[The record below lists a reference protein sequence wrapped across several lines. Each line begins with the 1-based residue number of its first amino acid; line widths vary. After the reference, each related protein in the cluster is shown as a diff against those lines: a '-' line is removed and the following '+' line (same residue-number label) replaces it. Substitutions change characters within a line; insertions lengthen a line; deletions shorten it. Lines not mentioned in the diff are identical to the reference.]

1 MNELQPNK
9 HYMNWT
15 VIALLDFVTIISFE
29 NIFYPFQ
36 NQGLSVVISWIFL
49 LFAYVIPYEMIASQ
63 MSLTFDNQDGG
74 LASWVRRSSNDTL
87 GYVTSWMYWVQSV
100 PYIVDVSNSVIV
112 SFSWMILGDSSLG
125 QRMSPFW
132 FGLLTFGLILVF
144 ILLENAIKN
153 SLEILSLIG
162 GGAMFVM
169 SVLFV
174 LLAGYAITHG
184 AHIATQP
191 FNWHSFMPN
200 FSLKYF
206 STTGLLIFAMSGAE
220 LAAPY
225 VVRMRD
231 PKHEF
236 PKAMWLLA
244 IMTAFLTIF
253 GTLSLAV
260 FFNANQIPHD
270 FKMNGPYYAFSLL
283 GQQLGL
289 GKILM
294 YVFAVVQAIFM
305 MAQLAVLLDATSR
318 VFAGDVADN
327 FMPKWITKKN
337 KNGRP
342 VNSYLMTT
350 GLSLF
355 LLLLTG
361 TLPDINTIY
370 NWLLNINGIVSPYKT
385 CWVFF
390 AFVAVRWQD
399 KRFHS
404 GYVFIKNKVGALLVG
419 GWCLAFTFI
428 CATLGF
434 IPQEVEFGTHA
445 FTHQLILNFITIF
458 VLFGLG
464 FVMPWLRRRE
474 IRKEGLVDNGTKVE

>member
-1 MNELQPNK
+1 METLEPK
-9 HYMNWT
+9 RHYLSWP
-15 VIALLDFVTIISFE
+15 VIALIDFVTIISFE

-49 LFAYVIPYEMIASQ
+49 LFAYVIPYELIVSQ
-63 MSLTFDNQDGG
+63 MSLTFDNQSGG

-87 GYVTSWMYWVQSV
+87 GYWTSWMYWVQSV

-112 SFSWMILGDSSLG
+112 SFSWMFLGNNTLDKK
-125 QRMSPFW
+125 MSTFW
-132 FGLLTFGLILVF
+132 FGMLTFAIILIF
-144 ILLENAIKN
+144 ILLENVFKN

-174 LLAGYAITHG
+174 LLAGYAVMNG
-184 AHIATQP
+184 SPIATQP
-191 FNWHSFMPN
+191 FDWGAFMPK

-225 VVRMRD
+225 IVQMRD

-244 IMTAFLTIF
+244 LMTAFLTIF
-253 GTLSLAV
+253 GTLALAM
-260 FFNANQIPHD
+260 FFNANHIPHD

-283 GQQLGL
+283 GQSLGL
-289 GKILM
+289 GKLLM
-294 YVFAVVQAIFM
+294 YIFAVVQAIFM
-305 MAQLAVLLDATSR
+305 MAQLAVLLDASSR

-327 FMPKWITKKN
+327 FMPKWMTKKN

-342 VNSYLMTT
+342 VHSYMMTS

-361 TLPDINTIY
+361 TLPNINTIY
-370 NWLLNINGIVSPYKT
+370 NWLLNINGIISPYKT

-390 AFVAVRWQD
+390 AFICVRWQQNKFKSD
-399 KRFHS
+399 
-404 GYVFIKNKVGALLVG
+404 YTFINSKKGALLVG
-419 GWCLAFTFI
+419 GWCLAFTFV

-434 IPQEVEFGTHA
+434 IPQEADFGTKA
-445 FTHQLILNFITIF
+445 FDHQLLLNVITVI

-464 FVMPWLRRRE
+464 FIMPMIRRHE
-474 IRKEGLVDNGTKVE
+474 KKLELE

>member
-1 MNELQPNK
+1 MNELEPKK
-9 HYMNWT
+9 HYMRWQ

-49 LFAYVIPYEMIASQ
+49 LFAYVIPYELIVSQ
-63 MSLTFDNQDGG
+63 MGLTFQTQSGG

-87 GYVTSWMYWVQSV
+87 GYWTSWMYWIQSV

-112 SFSWMILGDSSLG
+112 SFSWMILGDNSLG
-125 QRMSPFW
+125 SRMSTFQ
-132 FGLLTFGLILVF
+132 FGLLTFGIILAF
-144 ILLENAIKN
+144 ILLENVFKN

-162 GGAMFVM
+162 GGAMFIM
-169 SVLFV
+169 SALFI
-174 LLAGYAITHG
+174 LLAGYAVMHGTHM
-184 AHIATQP
+184 ATQP
-191 FNWHSFMPN
+191 FNFHAFMPN

-225 VVRMRD
+225 LVQMRD

-244 IMTAFLTIF
+244 IMTAVLTVL
-253 GTLSLAV
+253 GTLSLSV
-260 FFNANQIPHD
+260 FFNANNIPHD
-270 FKMNGPYYAFSLL
+270 FKMNGPYYAFQML
-283 GQQLGL
+283 GQEMGL

-294 YVFAVVQAIFM
+294 YLFAVVQAIFM
-305 MAQLAVLLDATSR
+305 MAQLAVLLDASSR
-318 VFAGDVADN
+318 VFAGDVADR
-327 FMPKWITKKN
+327 FMPHWMTKKN

-342 VNSYLMTT
+342 IHSYLMTT

-361 TLPDINTIY
+361 TLPNINTIY
-370 NWLLNINGIVSPYKT
+370 NWLLNINGIISPYKT

-390 AFVAVRWQD
+390 AFVAVRWQQNKFQSD
-399 KRFHS
+399 
-404 GYVFIKNKVGALLVG
+404 YIFIKNRIGALLVG

-434 IPQEVEFGTHA
+434 IPQEADFGTKS
-445 FTHQLILNFITIF
+445 FNHQLLLNIITVF

-464 FVMPWLRRRE
+464 FVMPMLRKRE
-474 IRKEGLVDNGTKVE
+474 LRKQELRK

>member
-1 MNELQPNK
+1 M
-9 HYMNWT
+9 
-15 VIALLDFVTIISFE
+15 IDFVTIISFE

-49 LFAYVIPYEMIASQ
+49 LFAYVIPYELIVSQ
-63 MSLTFDNQDGG
+63 MSLTFDNQSGG
-74 LASWVRRSSNDTL
+74 LASWVRRGSNDTL
-87 GYVTSWMYWVQSV
+87 GYWTSWMYWVQSV

-112 SFSWMILGDSSLG
+112 SFSWMFLGNNTLDK
-125 QRMSPFW
+125 RMSTFW
-132 FGLLTFGLILVF
+132 FGMLTFAIILIF
-144 ILLENAIKN
+144 ILLENVFKN
-153 SLEILSLIG
+153 SLEILSLVG

-174 LLAGYAITHG
+174 LLAGYAVMNG
-184 AHIATQP
+184 APIATQP
-191 FNWHSFMPN
+191 FNWGSFMPN

-225 VVRMRD
+225 IVQMRD

-244 IMTAFLTIF
+244 LMTAFLTIF
-253 GTLSLAV
+253 GTLALSM
-260 FFNANQIPHD
+260 FFNANHIPHD

-283 GQQLGL
+283 GQSLGL

-294 YVFAVVQAIFM
+294 YIFAVVQAIFM
-305 MAQLAVLLDATSR
+305 MAQLAVLLDASSR

-327 FMPKWITKKN
+327 FIPKWMTKKN

-342 VNSYLMTT
+342 VHSYMMTS

-361 TLPDINTIY
+361 TLPNINTIY
-370 NWLLNINGIVSPYKT
+370 NWLLNINGIISPYMT

-390 AFVAVRWQD
+390 AFLAVRWQQ
-399 KRFHS
+399 KKFHS
-404 GYVFIKNKVGALLVG
+404 DYTFIKNRTGALLVG
-419 GWCLAFTFI
+419 GWCLLFTFV

-434 IPQEVEFGTHA
+434 IPQEADFGTKA
-445 FTHQLILNFITIF
+445 FDQQLLMNIITVI

-464 FVMPWLRRRE
+464 FIMPM
-474 IRKEGLVDNGTKVE
+474 IRKHEKKNELSEI

>member
-1 MNELQPNK
+1 MNTLEPKK
-9 HYMNWT
+9 HYMSWP

-36 NQGLSVVISWIFL
+36 NQGLSVVVSWIFL
-49 LFAYVIPYEMIASQ
+49 LFAYVIPYELIVSQ
-63 MSLTFDNQDGG
+63 LSLTFDNQSGG

-87 GYVTSWMYWVQSV
+87 GYWTSWMYWIQSV

-112 SFSWMILGDSSLG
+112 SFSWIILGDNSLG
-125 QRMSPFW
+125 SKMSTFH
-132 FGLLTFGLILVF
+132 FGLLTFGIILLF
-144 ILLENAIKN
+144 ILLENVFKN

-162 GGAMFVM
+162 GGAMFIM

-174 LLAGYAITHG
+174 LLAGYAVLHGPTHM
-184 AHIATQP
+184 ATQP
-191 FNWHSFMPN
+191 FNWHAFMPN

-225 VVRMRD
+225 LVQMRD

-236 PKAMWLLA
+236 PKAMWMLA
-244 IMTAFLTIF
+244 LMTAFLTIF
-253 GTLSLAV
+253 GTLSLSV
-260 FFNANQIPHD
+260 FFDANHIPHD
-270 FKMNGPYYAFSLL
+270 FKMNGPYYAFQLL
-283 GQQLGL
+283 GQALGV
-289 GKILM
+289 GKSLM
-294 YVFAVVQAIFM
+294 YLFAVVQAIFM
-305 MAQLAVLLDATSR
+305 MAQLAVLLDASSR
-318 VFAGDVADN
+318 VFAGDVADK
-327 FMPKWITKKN
+327 FMPRWLTKTN

-342 VNSYLMTT
+342 VHSYILTT

-361 TLPDINTIY
+361 TLPNINTIY

-390 AFVAVRWQD
+390 AFVAIRLQQD
-399 KRFHS
+399 KFDS
-404 GYVFIKNKVGALLVG
+404 DYIFIKNKTGALIVG
-419 GWCLAFTFI
+419 GWCLAFTFV

-434 IPQEVEFGTHA
+434 IPQEAALGTKA
-445 FTHQLILNFITIF
+445 FNHQLLLNFITVF

-464 FVMPWLRRRE
+464 FLMPFLRKLEAKRQH
-474 IRKEGLVDNGTKVE
+474 I

>member
-1 MNELQPNK
+1 MNDLNIDPK
-9 HYMNWT
+9 PHYMKWQ

-36 NQGLSVVISWIFL
+36 NQGLSVVVSWIFL
-49 LFAYVIPYEMIASQ
+49 LFAYVIPYELIVSQ
-63 MSLTFDNQDGG
+63 MSLTFDNQSGG
-74 LASWVRRSSNDTL
+74 LASWVRHGSNDTL
-87 GYVTSWMYWVQSV
+87 GYWTSWMYWIQSV

-112 SFSWMILGDSSLG
+112 SFSWIIFGNNSLDK
-125 QRMSPFW
+125 RMSTFS
-132 FGLLTFGLILVF
+132 FGLLTFVIILIF
-144 ILLENAIKN
+144 ILLENVFKN

-174 LLAGYAITHG
+174 LLAGYAVTHG

-191 FNWHSFMPN
+191 MNWAAFKPT

-225 VVRMRD
+225 IVQMRD

-244 IMTAFLTIF
+244 LMTAFLTIF

-260 FFNANQIPHD
+260 FFNANHIPHD
-270 FKMNGPYYAFSLL
+270 FKMNGPYYAFHLL
-283 GQQLGL
+283 GQSLGV
-289 GKILM
+289 GKLLM
-294 YVFAVVQAIFM
+294 YIFAFVQAIFM
-305 MAQLAVLLDATSR
+305 MAQLAVLLDASSR
-318 VFAGDVADN
+318 VFAGDVADK
-327 FMPKWITKKN
+327 FMPKWLTKTN

-342 VNSYLMTT
+342 IHSYTMTT

-361 TLPDINTIY
+361 TLPNINTIY
-370 NWLLNINGIVSPYKT
+370 NWLLNINGIISPYKT

-390 AFVAVRWQD
+390 AFIAVRFQD
-399 KRFHS
+399 KKFHS
-404 GYVFIKNKVGALLVG
+404 EYTFIKNRTGALLVG
-419 GWCLAFTFI
+419 GWCLAFTFV

-434 IPQEVEFGTHA
+434 IPQEAAFGTKL
-445 FTHQLILNFITIF
+445 FNHQLLLNFITVI
-458 VLFGLG
+458 VLFGMG
-464 FVMPWLRRRE
+464 FIMPILRKRE
-474 IRKEGLVDNGTKVE
+474 INKELN

>member
-1 MNELQPNK
+1 MESLEPNK
-9 HYMNWT
+9 KHYLSWL
-15 VIALLDFVTIISFE
+15 VIALIDFVTIISFE

-49 LFAYVIPYEMIASQ
+49 LFAYVIPYALISSQ
-63 MSLTFDNQDGG
+63 MSLTFDNQAGG
-74 LASWVRRSSNDTL
+74 LASWVRHSSNDTL
-87 GYVTSWMYWVQSV
+87 GYWTSWMYWVQSV

-112 SFSWMILGDSSLG
+112 SFSWMFLGNNTLDKK
-125 QRMSPFW
+125 MSTFW
-132 FGLLTFGLILVF
+132 FGILTFAIILIF
-144 ILLENAIKN
+144 ILLENVIKN

-162 GGAMFVM
+162 GGAMFIM
-169 SVLFV
+169 SALFV
-174 LLAGYAITHG
+174 LLAGYVVLHG
-184 AHIATQP
+184 HHIATQP
-191 FNWHSFMPN
+191 FNWGAFKPN

-225 VVRMRD
+225 VVQMRD

-244 IMTAFLTIF
+244 IMTGFLTIF
-253 GTLSLAV
+253 GTLALAM
-260 FFNANQIPHD
+260 FFNANHIPHD
-270 FKMNGPYYAFSLL
+270 FKMNGPYYAFQLL
-283 GQQLGL
+283 GNSLGV
-289 GKILM
+289 GKLLM
-294 YVFAVVQAIFM
+294 YIFAVVQAIFM
-305 MAQLAVLLDATSR
+305 MAQLAVLLDASSR
-318 VFAGDVADN
+318 VFAGDVADK
-327 FMPKWITKKN
+327 FMPKWLTKKN

-342 VNSYLMTT
+342 IHSYTMTT

-361 TLPDINTIY
+361 TLPNINTIY
-370 NWLLNINGIVSPYKT
+370 NWLLNINGIISPYKT

-390 AFVAVRWQD
+390 AFVAMRMHQD
-399 KRFHS
+399 KFHS
-404 GYVFIKNKVGALLVG
+404 DYTFIKNKTGALIVG

-434 IPQEVEFGTHA
+434 IPQEAKFGTGA
-445 FTHQLILNFITIF
+445 FNHQLLLNFITVI

-464 FVMPWLRRRE
+464 FVMPWLRKRE
-474 IRKEGLVDNGTKVE
+474 QHRESMELN

>member
-1 MNELQPNK
+1 MPDNLLQPKK
-9 HYMNWT
+9 HYMSWP

-49 LFAYVIPYEMIASQ
+49 LFAYVIPYELIVSQ
-63 MSLTFDNQDGG
+63 LSLTFDNQSGG
-74 LASWVRRSSNDTL
+74 LASWVRRGSNDTL
-87 GYVTSWMYWVQSV
+87 GYWTSWMYWIQSV

-112 SFSWMILGDSSLG
+112 SFSWMILGNNTLG
-125 QRMSPFW
+125 QKMSTFE
-132 FGLLTFGLILVF
+132 FGMLTFIIILLF
-144 ILLENAIKN
+144 ILLENLIKN
-153 SLEILSLIG
+153 SLEVLSLIG
-162 GGAMFVM
+162 GGAMFIM

-174 LLAGYAITHG
+174 LLAGYALLHG
-184 AHIATQP
+184 AKIATQP
-191 FNWHSFMPN
+191 FNFHAFLPH

-225 VVRMRD
+225 IVQMRD

-260 FFNANQIPHD
+260 FFNANHIPHD

-283 GQQLGL
+283 GQELGL

-294 YVFAVVQAIFM
+294 YLFAVVQAIFM
-305 MAQLAVLLDATSR
+305 MAQLAVLLDASSR
-318 VFAGDVADN
+318 VFAGDVADK
-327 FMPKWITKKN
+327 FMPSWLTKKN
-337 KNGRP
+337 KQGRP
-342 VNSYLMTT
+342 INSYLMTT

-361 TLPDINTIY
+361 TLPNINTIY

-390 AFVAVRWQD
+390 SFLAIRWRQKD
-399 KRFHS
+399 FHS
-404 GYVFIKNKVGALLVG
+404 DYIFIRNRTGALLVG
-419 GWCLAFTFI
+419 GWCLAFTFV

-434 IPQEVEFGTHA
+434 IPQEAAFGTKA
-445 FTHQLILNFITIF
+445 FNHQLLLNFITVFI
-458 VLFGLG
+458 LFGVGLLL
-464 FVMPWLRRRE
+464 PLLRKLELKKQR
-474 IRKEGLVDNGTKVE
+474 